1 MLIDMRKKIGCSN
14 VSIAL
19 TLVGV
24 LPLIGGGSGLV
35 QVIRHLESGIEF
47 GWLFSASFMT
57 VFGLLSCGYRS
68 CLYVQTGYGVF
79 VRKMLG
85 FTFREDRFDFS
96 EFDEIL
102 VDTFRSRPAEGR
114 STTSYYSVRFVGQA
128 KSIDIGDFL
137 RFRRYAGDARS
148 FSNIQ
153 KLVHELVSVSSL
165 PVRYSDK
172 VKQLNNLAD

>member
-1 MLIDMRKKIGCSN
+1 MVKVGCSN
-14 VSIAL
+14 ISVAL
-19 TLVGV
+19 TLVGTI
-24 LPLIGGGSGLV
+24 PLLAGMFGLGYLIWNLDQGV
-35 QVIRHLESGIEF
+35 KYSWVIKDIF
-47 GWLFSASFMT
+47 MAS
-57 VFGLLSCGYRS
+57 FGLLSCGYRS

-114 STTSYYSVRFVGQA
+114 STTSYYSVSFVGQA
-128 KSIDIGDFL
+128 KLIDIGDFL